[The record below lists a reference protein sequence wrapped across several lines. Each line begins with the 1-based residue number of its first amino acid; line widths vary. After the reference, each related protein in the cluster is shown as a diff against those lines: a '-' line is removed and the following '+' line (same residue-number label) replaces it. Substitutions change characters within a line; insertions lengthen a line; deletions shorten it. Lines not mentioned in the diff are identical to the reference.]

1 VNNTELKCIAMYMLP
16 DLSTMKSGWQCGI
29 HRHGIIQEQEDP
41 ILSPFLLSQ
50 VDDSQYHVPKYS
62 EIIGFVLHY
71 DHIYSHFR
79 KILKIVPAI
88 SVLSF

>member
-1 VNNTELKCIAMYMLP
+1 
-16 DLSTMKSGWQCGI
+16 MKSGWQCGI

-62 EIIGFVLHY
+62 EIIG
-71 DHIYSHFR
+71 
-79 KILKIVPAI
+79 
-88 SVLSF
+88 SVLFTFNNVIFYNIKSDNI

>member
-71 DHIYSHFR
+71 DHLYSHFR
-79 KILKIVPAI
+79 KILKR
-88 SVLSF
+88 